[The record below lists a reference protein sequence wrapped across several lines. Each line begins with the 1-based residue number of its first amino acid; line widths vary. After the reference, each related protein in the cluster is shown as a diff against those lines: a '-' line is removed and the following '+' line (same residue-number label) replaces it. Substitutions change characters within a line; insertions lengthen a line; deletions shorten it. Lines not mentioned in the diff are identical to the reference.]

1 MNPMERIVVPT
12 KDGYD
17 RWSDVYDGDGNPLVL
32 LEEPHVAR
40 LLGDVRGLSVLDV
53 GCGTGRHAVR
63 LVAQGA
69 RVTGVDFS
77 AGMLRKA
84 RHKPEAEKV
93 TFVEH
98 NITEPLPFAAASFD
112 RVISCL
118 VLDHIPDLKLFFAE
132 LRRVCRPPGF
142 VVTSVMHPAMELK
155 GVQARFQDVQSGLE
169 VRPASFSHQISDYV
183 MGALNGGLQLVELSE
198 HSVDDTLVAQSN
210 RAEKHLGWP
219 LLLVMKL
226 SPRASQ
232 MQKPSADARA

>member
-1 MNPMERIVVPT
+1 MKPTERVVVPT

-17 RWSDVYDGDGNPLVL
+17 RWSDVYDEDGNPLLL

-53 GCGTGRHAVR
+53 GCGTGRHAIR
-63 LVAQGA
+63 LAAQGA

-84 RHKPEAEKV
+84 RQKPAAGNV

-98 NITEPLPFAAASFD
+98 DITKSLPFAPAAFD

-118 VLDHIPDLKLFFAE
+118 VLDHIPDLRAFFRE
-132 LRRVCRPPGF
+132 LRRVCRGVGF

-155 GVQARFQDVQSGLE
+155 GVQARFQDMQSGLE

-183 MGALNGGLQLVELSE
+183 MAAMNAGLQLVELSE
-198 HSVDDTLVAQSN
+198 HSVDNTLVTQSH

-226 SPRASQ
+226 SPQTSQ
-232 MQKPSADARA
+232 TTRPSSSD

>member
-1 MNPMERIVVPT
+1 MNPIERITVPT

-32 LEEPHVAR
+32 LEEPHFAR
-40 LLGDVRGLSVLDV
+40 LLGDVQGLSVLDV
-53 GCGTGRHAVR
+53 GCGTGRHALR
-63 LVAQGA
+63 LAAQGA

-77 AGMLRKA
+77 AGMLGKA
-84 RHKPEAEKV
+84 RQKPGSENV

-98 NITEPLPFAAASFD
+98 NITEPLPFAPASFD

-118 VLDHIPDLKLFFAE
+118 VLDHIPDPRTFFAE
-132 LRRVCRPPGF
+132 LRRMCRGGGS

-155 GVQARFQDVQSGLE
+155 GVQARFQEVQSGLE

-183 MGALNGGLQLVELSE
+183 MGALNAGLQLVELSE
-198 HSVDDTLVAQSN
+198 HFVDATLVAQSN

-226 SPRASQ
+226 SPQ
-232 MQKPSADARA
+232 GW

>member
-1 MNPMERIVVPT
+1 M
-12 KDGYD
+12 DGYD

-40 LLGDVRGLSVLDV
+40 LLGDVQGLSVLDV

-63 LVAQGA
+63 LAAQGA

-84 RHKPEAEKV
+84 RQKPGSENV

-98 NITEPLPFAAASFD
+98 SITEPLPFAPGSFD
-112 RVISCL
+112 RVVSCL
-118 VLDHIPDLKLFFAE
+118 ALDHIPDLRAFFAE
-132 LRRVCRPPGF
+132 LRRACRGAGF

-155 GVQARFQDVQSGLE
+155 GVQARFQDVQSGQE

-183 MGALNGGLQLVELSE
+183 MGAQRAGLRLVELLE
-198 HSVDDTLVAQSN
+198 YAVDAALVAQSQ

-219 LLLVMKL
+219 LLLLMKL
-226 SPRASQ
+226 SPEG
-232 MQKPSADARA
+232 